1 MSVDLSPLNRRE
13 YQKLLLAMTLEAQR
27 LELLLAIT
35 DDRNLQD
42 QIITAYE
49 AELKAQGMTPL
60 RVRLDPKRPSL
71 RAALQDLTD
80 QTPALQSGE
89 PVVVTVLNAGE
100 LLGVRLNDEKSE
112 QEKFFFSLQWTREA
126 LQAFAF
132 PIVLWLPD
140 AIATRLAQ
148 QAPDFWS
155 WRGGVFEFAPEAR
168 PTLEGQ
174 LDSQFLRPLPMPTE
188 ERPQSTIPIA
198 DLEHQIA
205 QLEATAPDS
214 PLLIT
219 LYNNLGE
226 AHANQYAYQPALE
239 AYEKALTLAT
249 TKADISGQARSL
261 RNLGDALICCGRPLQ
276 ALDYYQQ
283 ALAQYQLLE
292 DLQREGTTLNRLG
305 AAYCDLGQYRE
316 AIEFFQQSLAIN
328 REVGDRQCEG
338 GVLNNL
344 GGAYASLGQ
353 YREAIEFFQ
362 QSLAIHREIGDRWGE
377 GSTLGQLGTGYSF
390 LSEYRKAIEFFQQSL
405 VINREIGD
413 RRGEGYTLGNLSIAY
428 ASLGQYREAIEFFQQ
443 SLVINRE
450 IGDRRGEGAGLDNLG
465 SAYFSLGQYREAIEF
480 YQQSL
485 AIKREIGDRKGE
497 GATLGHLGNVCFS
510 LGQYREAIEF
520 YQQSLAIKQGI
531 GDRHGEAATLFNLG
545 NALARVDEKWQ
556 ACQSYEAARSLYQ
569 EMGLEKN
576 VKMCDEALYNLTQMV
591 VVQPKQAPTIGEP
604 KPQQPDWLEKSMPT
618 VESGASE
625 NRVGRLGRVPWVVWF
640 LVGLGLAGLLWWLVR

>member
-1 MSVDLSPLNRRE
+1 MSVDLSPLNRRA
-13 YQKLLLAMTLEAQR
+13 YRKLLLAMTLEAQR

-100 LLGVRLNDEKSE
+100 LLGVRLTDEKSE

-155 WRGGVFEFAPEAR
+155 WRGGVFEFTPEAR
-168 PTLEGQ
+168 PIPEGQ
-174 LDSQFLRPLPMPTE
+174 PDGQFLRPLPLPTE

-226 AHANQYAYQPALE
+226 FHANQYAYQPALE
-239 AYEKALTLAT
+239 AYEKALTLAISR
-249 TKADISGQARSL
+249 ADIPGQARSL
-261 RNLGDALICCGRPLQ
+261 FNLGDALRKCGRPLQ
-276 ALDYYQQ
+276 AVDYYQQ
-283 ALAQYQLLE
+283 ALAQYQQLGNRQGEGGILNQ
-292 DLQREGTTLNRLG
+292 LGNTYFQLSQYREAIKSHQQSLAIKQEISDRHGEGNALGNLGNAYRL
-305 AAYCDLGQYRE
+305 LGQYRE
-316 AIEFFQQSLAIN
+316 AIEFYQQSLAL
-328 REVGDRQCEG
+328 Q
-338 GVLNNL
+338 
-344 GGAYASLGQ
+344 
-353 YREAIEFFQ
+353 
-362 QSLAIHREIGDRWGE
+362 REIGDRQGE
-377 GSTLGQLGTGYSF
+377 GSTLG
-390 LSEYRKAIEFFQQSL
+390 
-405 VINREIGD
+405 N
-413 RRGEGYTLGNLSIAY
+413 LGNVY
-428 ASLGQYREAIEFFQQ
+428 
-443 SLVINRE
+443 
-450 IGDRRGEGAGLDNLG
+450 D
-465 SAYFSLGQYREAIEF
+465 SLGQYREAIEF

-485 AIKREIGDRKGE
+485 AIAQEIGDRQGE
-497 GATLGHLGNVCFS
+497 GNALGNLGIAYDA

-520 YQQSLAIKQGI
+520 HQQSLAIAREIDDRQGEGNALGNLGLAYDALGQYREAIEFHQQSLAIFQEI
-531 GDRHGEAATLFNLG
+531 GDRGGEAGSLCNLGLCLYYLGEYQIAMKHFQQGATIAHEIGQRLFEANSLLNLG

-556 ACQSYEAARSLYQ
+556 ARQAYEAARTLFQ
-569 EMGLEKN
+569 DMGLEKE
-576 VKMCDEALYNLTQMV
+576 VKKCDEALYNLGQKV
-591 VVQPKQAPTIGEP
+591 VVQPKPAPTIGAP

-618 VESGASE
+618 VESGAPE
-625 NRVGRLGRVPWVVWF
+625 NRAGRLGRVPWVVWF